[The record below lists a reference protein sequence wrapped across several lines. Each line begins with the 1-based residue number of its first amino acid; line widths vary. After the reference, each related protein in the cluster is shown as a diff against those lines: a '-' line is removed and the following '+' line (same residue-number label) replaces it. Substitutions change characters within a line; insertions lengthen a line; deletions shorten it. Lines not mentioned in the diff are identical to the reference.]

1 MRHRLLISA
10 GLLTVATLMSGCAGE
25 YAKRG
30 FMLDDQLVADVR
42 PGVDN
47 KDSVTEVL
55 GRPTLVSTFD
65 DNVWYYISQTERQ
78 KAFFR
83 PEITDQEI
91 LAVRFGDNGLVSEK
105 ETFTLADAMS
115 VNPVDRTTPT
125 RGKELGLLEQLF
137 GNIGRFAGSTENPGG
152 YEN

>member
-10 GLLTVATLMSGCAGE
+10 ALLTTAMLMGGCAGE
-25 YAKRG
+25 YANRG
-30 FMLDDQLVADVR
+30 FMLDDKLVAEVR

-47 KDSVTEVL
+47 KDSVAEVL

-65 DNVWYYISQTERQ
+65 ENVWYYISQTERQ

-91 LAVRFGDNGLVSEK
+91 
-105 ETFTLADAMS
+105 
-115 VNPVDRTTPT
+115 
-125 RGKELGLLEQLF
+125 Q
-137 GNIGRFAGSTENPGG
+137 IGRAHV
-152 YEN
+152 